1 MSSSDSALGSARSS
15 ADAGIAAGPGT
26 DTGVGPDT
34 GDDTDRGAETGIDVE
49 TGADRGAETGID
61 VETGADTD
69 IDVLVLGGAG
79 VDTIVYVP
87 ELPLP
92 YADSHM
98 IRPGIETRAG
108 QTGDFVALGLHRLGL
123 RTHHLDMIGADP
135 EGDLVRAF
143 HRDQGIPLTEVRQP
157 AGTKRAVNL
166 VGPDGRRLSLYDAT
180 RGHDDDRLPARAVK
194 ALAARS
200 GHAHVSLTQPCVHTL
215 PALRESGVTISTDL
229 HDWDGRAAYHE
240 PFALAA
246 DLVFLSTTA
255 LDDPERTLRDIA
267 ARGRASAVVGTS
279 GAAGAHLL
287 TGPDAELVHIPA
299 VAPPAPVVDSNGAG
313 DAFVAGFVYAWLSG
327 APVRTCALYGAVAG
341 AYACTVPS
349 TRADAIGRAA
359 LQAEVAR
366 LSGAAGGH

>member
-1 MSSSDSALGSARSS
+1 MTSSDSALDNAGNFAGGT
-15 ADAGIAAGPGT
+15 DAGIDADTDADADTGPG
-26 DTGVGPDT
+26 PDV
-34 GDDTDRGAETGIDVE
+34 DAETDLDLATE
-49 TGADRGAETGID
+49 SELDAD
-61 VETGADTD
+61 ADAD

-98 IRPGIETRAG
+98 IRPGIVTRAG

-123 RTHHLDMIGADP
+123 RTHHLDMLGADP
-135 EGDLVRAF
+135 EGDLVRGF

-180 RGHDDDRLPARAVK
+180 RGRDDDRLPPQVVK

-200 GHAHVSLTQPCVHTL
+200 GHAHVSLTQPCAHAL
-215 PALRESGVTISTDL
+215 PELRDSGVTISTDL
-229 HDWDGRAAYHE
+229 HDWDGRDAYHE
-240 PFALAA
+240 PFALTA

-267 ARGRASAVVGTS
+267 ARGRASAVIGTS

-299 VAPPAPVVDSNGAG
+299 VSPPAPVVDSNGAG
-313 DAFVAGFVYAWLSG
+313 DAFVAGFLHAWLAG
-327 APVRTCALYGAVAG
+327 APVLTCALHGAVAG

-349 TRADAIGRAA
+349 TRADAIGRDA
-359 LQAEVAR
+359 LLAEVAR
-366 LSGAAGGH
+366 LRGAAGGH